1 MLYSPSSH
9 ASIFSPMLLH
19 FLSHAPPFSLPCSSI
34 FSSKESSFSSMSHFS
49 FLYDN
54 SARYRKMHLK
64 VKKVAKKIACYE
76 ISVYLCGVLR

>member
-1 MLYSPSSH
+1 MLYSPSS
-9 ASIFSPMLLH
+9 SCIH
-19 FLSHAPPFSLPCSSI
+19 FLFNAPPFPLPCSSI